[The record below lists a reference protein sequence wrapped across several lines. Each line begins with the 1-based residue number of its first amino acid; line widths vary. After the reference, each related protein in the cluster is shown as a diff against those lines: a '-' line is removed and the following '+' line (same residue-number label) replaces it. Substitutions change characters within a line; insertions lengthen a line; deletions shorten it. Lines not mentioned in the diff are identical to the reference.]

1 MLRHIP
7 FYATLLKRQL
17 TEQIKATNSHVLVY
31 GAVEAHSLGPKGCI
45 ASNKTLAEDTG
56 LKESS
61 VKTILSILAKAGW
74 IEVNLD
80 KNNHRKGIQPS
91 MTINPPVND
100 HKPPRQSPLT
110 IEHSKENTVREKDSG
125 VILDTFNQLKE
136 IIDEPGSRYL
146 YARRDKLKARLKAYT
161 PDELIQAANNLTCSE
176 FHMGKND
183 AKKKYATIDFLIRSD
198 VQIDKWLNSPPKRK
212 KFA

>member
-31 GAVEAHSLGPKGCI
+31 GAVEAHGLGPKGCI

-61 VKTILSILAKAGW
+61 VKTILSVLARAGW

-80 KNNHRKGIQPS
+80 KNNHRKGIQPL

-110 IEHSKENTVREKDSG
+110 IEHSKESTVIENTIV
-125 VILDTFNQLKE
+125 LDTFNHLKE
-136 IIDEPGSRYL
+136 ILEEPRSKYL
-146 YARRDKLKARLKAYT
+146 DARRDKLRLRLKIYRPEEIIT
-161 PDELIQAANNLTCSE
+161 AANNLANSE
-176 FHMGKND
+176 FHMGVND
-183 AKKKYATIDFLIRSD
+183 EKKKYATVDFLIRND
-198 VQIDKWLNSPPKRK
+198 VQVDKWLNSSPKRK